1 MTKTNTTP
9 TSNRTPG
16 IFNPPLAA
24 LLVLLG
30 IQSSLSA
37 PLTLVHE
44 GQARAAIVISA
55 SHSVY
60 SRPAQLLSDHI
71 FQMSGARLPILR
83 HGKIQVQNG
92 TVTAAPGQK
101 VNAETF
107 ILLGET
113 DRTTALGV
121 SEADLGPDGIRLKTV
136 GNALVMLGTYS
147 VTRLLEDQFGCRYL
161 WPGQLGKVVP
171 ERSTVTVPDLDITYT
186 PPIEQR
192 QARWSV
198 YDGPMGRIQR
208 YGLNPL
214 QVFAEDW
221 KDWRKEAL
229 KTQSSGHYMTWHRG
243 NPIRITAGH
252 AFGHLYAKYGKEHP
266 EWFALQPD
274 GTRTQ
279 KQSSRARLCMSNPEL
294 TSAIAREII
303 EKLDQNPNTTYI
315 PLGLNDGGP
324 DAFCMCE
331 SCKKLD
337 PPDARPIE
345 NMAGW
350 DIDYVALTDR
360 YVHFCNRIAE
370 AVLAEHPEVL
380 FVLDAY
386 NYCVAPPVRE
396 QLNPQTI
403 VRFVGGRRE
412 DWDAWSRMA
421 SKVFWRPNILYRGWG
436 NGTLLFYGR
445 YLAGEIAYF
454 AERGLMA
461 ADFDAILH
469 HWSTHGLTYYMLV
482 NALWNPSRPPSEVFD
497 DFCRSGFGAAAEAV
511 KRYFLQ
517 VEKTGTPKGPQPY
530 TEAIIAQLQ
539 RFLDEGRRV
548 TEDPIIRRR
557 IDFLQT
563 GLDWTAIQGRIYR
576 LADRYREIQAAK
588 DDQPTDKAA
597 LTAVRTEAH
606 DLLDER
612 YLMARRMMYEW
623 PLAVNIAHLHR
634 GEMGLLKELG
644 WRGPREELVKA
655 ANAEQ
660 ERWRRSQR
668 SIEEILREKAP
679 VVP

>member
-1 MTKTNTTP
+1 MSRKTEPTP
-9 TSNRTPG
+9 PSMRAPASFIVPWTV
-16 IFNPPLAA
+16 

-30 IQSSLSA
+30 LQSSRSA

-55 SHSVY
+55 SHSIY
-60 SRPAQLLSDHI
+60 YRPAQMLSDHI

-83 HGKIQVQNG
+83 HGAIAVENG
-92 TVTAAPGQK
+92 RVAPAPGQK
-101 VNAETF
+101 IEAESY
-107 ILLGET
+107 ILLGST
-113 DRTTALGV
+113 ARTEALGV
-121 SEADLGPDGIRLKTV
+121 TDEDLGPDGIRLKTV

-147 VTRLLEDQFGCRYL
+147 VTRLLEDLGCRYL
-161 WPGQLGKVVP
+161 WPGELGKVVP
-171 ERSTVTVPDLDITYT
+171 ERSTVTIPDLDITYT

-198 YDGPMGRIQR
+198 YDGPTGRIQR

-214 QVFAEDW
+214 RVFAEDW
-221 KDWRKEAL
+221 KDWRKEAME
-229 KTQSSGHYMTWHRG
+229 TQSPGHYMTWHRG
-243 NPIRITAGH
+243 NSIRITAGH
-252 AFGHLYAKYGKEHP
+252 AFGHLYAKYGEEHP
-266 EWFALQPD
+266 EWFALQPN

-279 KQSSRARLCMSNPEL
+279 KQGSRARLCMSNPEL
-294 TSAIAREII
+294 VSAIAREII
-303 EKLDQNPNTTYI
+303 EKLDENPKTAYI

-331 SCKKLD
+331 FCKKLD
-337 PPDARPIE
+337 PPEARPIE
-345 NMAGW
+345 NMAYW
-350 DIDYVALTDR
+350 NRDYVALTDR
-360 YVHFCNRIAE
+360 YVHFCNAIAE
-370 AVLAEHPEVL
+370 KVLKKYPDVQ

-386 NYCVAPPVRE
+386 NYCTAPPVRE
-396 QLNPQTI
+396 KLGPNMI

-421 SKVFWRPNILYRGWG
+421 SKVFWRPNILYRGWQ

-469 HWSTHGLTYYMLV
+469 HWSTHGLTYYLLV

-497 DFCRSGFGAAAEAV
+497 DYCRSGFGAAADAV
-511 KRYFLQ
+511 KRYFLL

-530 TEAIIAQLQ
+530 TEEIVAQL
-539 RFLDEGRRV
+539 RGFLDEGRRA

-557 IDFLQT
+557 IDFLRV
-563 GLDWTAIQGRIYR
+563 GLDWTEIQGRLYR
-576 LADRYREIQAAK
+576 LADRYREIQEAN
-588 DDQPTDKAA
+588 DDHPTDEAA

-612 YLMARRMMYEW
+612 YLMARRMLYEW

-634 GEMGLLKELG
+634 GEMGLLSMLG
-644 WRGPREELVKA
+644 WKGPREELVER
-655 ANAEQ
+655 ANEAQ
-660 ERWRRSQR
+660 EKWRLSRR
-668 SIEEILREKAP
+668 SIEEILHE
-679 VVP
+679 